1 MRARGRTAV
10 RIALFPSASAPA
22 GQSAPVGQGSAGFGE
37 PYRLSDL
44 PVARQIV
51 HSAISTTRELKEE
64 TGSHALP
71 PTQYWR
77 MPAGGPV
84 PATTPAAFSLRTRR
98 RDNRAVRR
106 T

>member
-1 MRARGRTAV
+1 V

-37 PYRLSDL
+37 LYRLSDL
-44 PVARQIV
+44 PVARQIM

-64 TGSHALP
+64 PGSHALP

-77 MPAGGPV
+77 MPAGV
-84 PATTPAAFSLRTRR
+84 PFRLLPQLLLAFAHDGATIAQ
-98 RDNRAVRR
+98 
-106 T
+106 